1 MRRCVWQH
9 WNYAGGICVVALLG
23 AIFLWSR
30 SKPAKHLNVISQN
43 VTIASARGGTPRASA
58 YYASPLS
65 PTHLRP
71 EEYRMSTKPRDANS
85 PQKCLLAQSA
95 PSHLTPASIADL
107 RHFGASPTFRRS
119 ARGANGQNLWQK
131 SHSPL
136 IAHIF
141 GWRGHRIVAGP
152 LLARSTTLPTATE
165 RNQL

>member
-1 MRRCVWQH
+1 MTNIIPNAASAPKARKWHSLTRGRHRCLLEVRMRRCVWQH

-43 VTIASARGGTPRASA
+43 VTIASARGGTPRANA

-85 PQKCLLAQSA
+85 PCGSSA
-95 PSHLTPASIADL
+95 ARVNLFRHLHAREALNGIGQ
-107 RHFGASPTFRRS
+107 RGPT
-119 ARGANGQNLWQK
+119 G
-131 SHSPL
+131 
-136 IAHIF
+136 
-141 GWRGHRIVAGP
+141 
-152 LLARSTTLPTATE
+152 
-165 RNQL
+165 